1 MDRLQEGALRVL
13 VLSGKLRTLAEA
25 HVTHLLQAVH
35 KHCNCQVTPP
45 RPASGT
51 GAHACHTEVLL
62 LFKGVAQT
70 LQAHT
75 LQAHRVQESL
85 DGMANGRRRLSGLRP
100 QDPAE
105 QGPGVDT
112 GANPTTHE

>member
-1 MDRLQEGALRVL
+1 MYMCPLTIKNWCG
-13 VLSGKLRTLAEA
+13 
-25 HVTHLLQAVH
+25 
-35 KHCNCQVTPP
+35 TPQ
-45 RPASGT
+45 GD
-51 GAHACHTEVLL
+51 L

-112 GANPTTHE
+112 SANPTTHE